1 MNSWVQREKAG
12 ATIAFDLPAR
22 AQGPLRVALA
32 KASATRLH
40 LLIQLARSEKATKA
54 RIRQK
59 RPRRFAQKTPRKPN
73 PLVPGS
79 QSSPPVPA
87 SGPGSRFQPQPP
99 TSGPGPRS
107 QLPIQAPASSLARRI
122 STATLPNVLIL
133 RLVTQPSFLEIDSR
147 ELIPRRT
154 ASEDSPRSHRRI
166 LAFVRKIRRDHAHPQ
181 ARHRRPQASSPE

>member
-1 MNSWVQREKAG
+1 MHLTFRPAPRDPCALRSQKQAQRDCIYLFNWPEA
-12 ATIAFDLPAR
+12 
-22 AQGPLRVALA
+22 
-32 KASATRLH
+32 
-40 LLIQLARSEKATKA
+40 
-54 RIRQK
+54 K
-59 RPRRFAQKTPRKPN
+59 RPRRRGSGRNALDGLPRKR
-73 PLVPGS
+73 LGS
-79 QSSPPVPA
+79 PTPWFPDLSPAPP
-87 SGPGSRFQPQPP
+87 SPSLRPWFQAP
-99 TSGPGPRS
+99 TSAPNLRPRS
-107 QLPIQAPASSLARRI
+107 QLPIQAPASSLAQRI

>member
-59 RPRRFAQKTPRKPN
+59 RPRRFAQKMPRKPN

-79 QSSPPVPA
+79 QSSPPSP
-87 SGPGSRFQPQPP
+87 SLRPWFQAP
-99 TSGPGPRS
+99 TSAPNLRPRS
-107 QLPIQAPASSLARRI
+107 QLPIQAPASSLAQRI